1 MTYRSSFF
9 GILFNCLIVGIVSIG
24 GAGAVNTEQ
33 DAAGHH
39 QSAAGKVYGKVTQTM
54 DAAGYTYAEVDTG
67 KEKIWAAARKTVLK
81 KGDMIAFSTVMPMK
95 KYYSKSLKR
104 EFSVVYFVNQFITDK
119 KPGANNQPVQST
131 PHANIKSQQTL
142 EPVAGIKKIEGG
154 HTISDI
160 YKNKKSLKGKTVL
173 VRGKVTKFTAKV
185 MNKNWLHI
193 MDGSTH
199 NDLTITTD
207 GVAAVNDV
215 VVIEGKLKLDKDYNY
230 GYVYPLIVENAK
242 ILKE

>member
-1 MTYRSSFF
+1 MMYRSRFFAVLVSFLSVGVLSF
-9 GILFNCLIVGIVSIG
+9 GVADAGSAEQKIKG
-24 GAGAVNTEQ
+24 G
-33 DAAGHH
+33 HY
-39 QSAAGKVYGKVTQTM
+39 QSAPGKIYGKVTQTM

-67 KEKIWAAARKTVLK
+67 KEKVWAAARKTVLK
-81 KGDMIAFSTVMPMK
+81 KGDMIAFSAVMPMK
-95 KYYSKSLKR
+95 KHYSKSLKR
-104 EFSVVYFVNQFITDK
+104 EFAVVYFVNRFITDN
-119 KPGANNQPVQST
+119 KPGKNNHPVLNM
-131 PHANIKSQQTL
+131 PHAHIKNQKAL
-142 EPVAGIKKIEGG
+142 EPVEGIKKIEGG

-160 YKNKKSLKGKTVL
+160 YKNKTNFKGKSIL

-207 GVAAVNDV
+207 GSAAVGDV
-215 VVIEGKLKLDKDYNY
+215 VVIEGKLELDKDYKY

-242 ILKE
+242 ILK